1 MNQPNFKSVC
11 IHSPTIGRKQEVCGV
26 LALAPLDLVDLLLNL
41 KRFEIVEL
49 RLVRLK
55 FGVEFV
61 LAPLLLQS
69 DARQRPSTTV

>member
-1 MNQPNFKSVC
+1 
-11 IHSPTIGRKQEVCGV
+11 

-41 KRFEIVEL
+41 ERFEIVEL
-49 RLVRLK
+49 GLVRLK

-61 LAPLLLQS
+61 LAPLLLHN